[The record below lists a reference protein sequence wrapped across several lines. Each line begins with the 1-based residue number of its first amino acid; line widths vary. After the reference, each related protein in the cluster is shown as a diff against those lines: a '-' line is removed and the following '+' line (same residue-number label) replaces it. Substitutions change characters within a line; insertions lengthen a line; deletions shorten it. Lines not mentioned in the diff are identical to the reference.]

1 MRAIVHACLL
11 SLVVVT
17 AGTEVTF
24 ATPPGATLTRG
35 EPHHARVVVTFA
47 NEPHQSPAPAGS
59 TGRRYTGDGYLL
71 AQSAHQQAKR
81 VATKYALKEIANWP
95 IRALAVHCVVYEI
108 PDDRS
113 IATVLAALSK
123 DSSVELAEP
132 LSEFHT
138 LSDARSSVSETVPAS
153 VSASAPYNDP
163 LYDLQTNLTALN
175 IASAHQRTR
184 GAGIRIALI
193 DTGVDARHPDLHGR
207 IAHTKSFVD
216 DEAPSATSYR
226 HGTAMAGV
234 IAAVANNH
242 IGIVGIAPLAQLEVF
257 EACWQLHPDSDEAVC
272 NTFTLAKAL
281 AAALDSGIPLVNMS
295 ITGPPDPLLGA
306 LIEAAMKKGVIFVG
320 AAAEQ
325 ADAFPTGIQGVIAA
339 QGEQHP
345 LRSDAFSVPANHI
358 LTLRPDGQYDF
369 ESGTSIAAAELTG
382 VIALLMSSNSSR
394 PSTNEIVSLL
404 KETAG
409 SVGVAAG
416 SGVNVTAALDKLDL
430 EQHRGRLAARETH

>member
-11 SLVVVT
+11 SFGLIG
-17 AGTEVTF
+17 AGTEF
-24 ATPPGATLTRG
+24 GFAATPG
-35 EPHHARVVVTFA
+35 EPVAAQAGAHHARVVVTFA

-95 IRALAVHCVVYEI
+95 IRALAIHCVVYEI
-108 PDDRS
+108 TDNRS
-113 IATVLAALSK
+113 VASVVEELSK
-123 DSSVELAEP
+123 DSNVALAEP

-138 LSDARSSVSETVPAS
+138 LSDAKAAPPAP
-153 VSASAPYNDP
+153 APYNDP
-163 LYDLQTNLTALN
+163 LYDLQTNLPALG
-175 IASAHQRTR
+175 IVSAHEHAQ
-184 GAGIRIALI
+184 GAGVRIALI
-193 DTGVDARHPDLHGR
+193 DTGVDTRHPDLHGR
-207 IAHTKSFVD
+207 IVRTRSFVD
-216 DEAPSATSYR
+216 EQAASAASYR
-226 HGTAMAGV
+226 HGTAMAGL

-281 AAALDSGIPLVNMS
+281 AAALDSGIPLVNLS
-295 ITGPPDPLLGA
+295 IAGPPDPLLAA
-306 LIEAAMKKGVIFVG
+306 LIQAAMRRGVIFVG
-320 AAAEQ
+320 AVAES
-325 ADAFPTGIQGVIAA
+325 AGAFPTGIQGVIAA

-369 ESGTSIAAAELTG
+369 ESGTSVAAAELTG
-382 VIALLMSSNSSR
+382 VIALLMSSASSR
-394 PSTNEIVSLL
+394 PNTSEIVSLL

-409 SVGVAAG
+409 AESAATG
-416 SGVNVTAALDKLDL
+416 SGVDVNAALAKLDL

>member
-11 SLVVVT
+11 SFGLIS
-17 AGTEVTF
+17 AGTEF
-24 ATPPGATLTRG
+24 SFAATPG
-35 EPHHARVVVTFA
+35 EPIASLAGSHHARVVVTFA

-81 VATKYALKEIANWP
+81 VAAKYALKEIANWP
-95 IRALAVHCVVYEI
+95 IRALSIHCVVYEI
-108 PDDRS
+108 TDNRS
-113 IATVLAALSK
+113 VASVVEELSK
-123 DSSVELAEP
+123 DSNVALAEP

-138 LSDARSSVSETVPAS
+138 LSDAQAAAPAP
-153 VSASAPYNDP
+153 APYNDP
-163 LYDLQTNLTALN
+163 LYDLQTNLPALG
-175 IASAHQRTR
+175 IVSAHEHAQ
-184 GAGIRIALI
+184 GAGVRIALI
-193 DTGVDARHPDLHGR
+193 DTGVDTRHPDLHGR
-207 IAHTKSFVD
+207 IVRTRSFVD
-216 DEAPSATSYR
+216 EQAASAASYR
-226 HGTAMAGV
+226 HGTAMAGL

-281 AAALDSGIPLVNMS
+281 AAALDSGIPLVNLS
-295 ITGPPDPLLGA
+295 IAGPPDPLLAA
-306 LIEAAMKKGVIFVG
+306 LIQVAMKRGVIFVG
-320 AAAEQ
+320 AVAES
-325 ADAFPTGIQGVIAA
+325 ASAFPTGIQGVIAA

-369 ESGTSIAAAELTG
+369 ESGTSVAAAELTG
-382 VIALLMSSNSSR
+382 VIALLMSSASSR
-394 PSTNEIVSLL
+394 PNTSEIVSLL

-409 SVGVAAG
+409 AESAATG
-416 SGVNVTAALDKLDL
+416 SGVDVNAALAKLDL